1 VAPADAEAEARIDA
15 ALIARA
21 VQLDDRDAFGQLML
35 RHLGMVRAQLRRLT
49 GGDHAWADDLAQE
62 TFLQAWRKLDQF
74 RGGSRFSTWL
84 FQVSYA
90 TFLQA
95 ARRRKSQ
102 ARVHTESALAQ
113 EADGPPDDSEL
124 RTLHLDLTEALTQLP
139 EGQRAALLH
148 CYHLGL
154 SNEEAAQ
161 VLGIPVGTVKSL
173 VARGKSKLRQ
183 LLSGYEE
190 SRGNRLEGSAPV
202 SCGDAHGRR

>member
-1 VAPADAEAEARIDA
+1 MNTPDAGAEGRIDA

-62 TFLQAWRKLDQF
+62 TFFQAWRKLDQF

-84 FQVSYA
+84 YQVSYA

-102 ARVHTESALAQ
+102 PVVHTGSALAQ
-113 EADGPPDDSEL
+113 EVHCPPDDSEL
-124 RTLHLDLTEALTQLP
+124 RTLRLDLTQALMQLP
-139 EGQRAALLH
+139 DAQRAALVH

-154 SNEEAAQ
+154 SNEEAAE
-161 VLGIPVGTVKSL
+161 VLGIPVGTVKSHL
-173 VARGKSKLRQ
+173 ARDKSKLRE
-183 LLSGYEE
+183 LLSAWHQERGE
-190 SRGNRLEGSAPV
+190 SPEGRTPV
-202 SCGDAHGRR
+202 SCGD

>member
-1 VAPADAEAEARIDA
+1 MATADGEAEARIDA

-21 VQLDDRDAFGQLML
+21 VQLHDRDAFGQLML
-35 RHLGMVRAQLRRLT
+35 RHLGLVRAQLRRLT
-49 GGDHAWADDLAQE
+49 GGDHAWADDIAQE

-95 ARRRKSQ
+95 ARRSKSQ
-102 ARVHTESALAQ
+102 ARWQTESALAQ
-113 EADGPPDDSEL
+113 ADAPPDDSEL
-124 RTLHLDLTEALTQLP
+124 RTLHLDLTGALMQLP
-139 EGQRAALLH
+139 EGQRAALVH

-183 LLSGYEE
+183 LLSGYEAHK
-190 SRGNRLEGSAPV
+190 GDNLAGPTPV
-202 SCGDAHGRR
+202 SCGEEHGRR